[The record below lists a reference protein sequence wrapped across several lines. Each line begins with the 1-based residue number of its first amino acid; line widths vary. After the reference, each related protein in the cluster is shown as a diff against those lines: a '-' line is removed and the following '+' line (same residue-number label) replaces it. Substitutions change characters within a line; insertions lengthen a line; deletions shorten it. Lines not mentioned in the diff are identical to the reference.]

1 MQAYLSGVTEAWERG
16 GWLELSLFFPA
27 QRKALK
33 KHPAFS
39 IVSTSAAGM
48 MVNVDTDALAVS
60 FEYEVS
66 LALTKDSPFRQER
79 FFFDVLV
86 DGKYI
91 AQIGQTEMR
100 APFFQGGLE
109 VDLPQGMKQLCIHF
123 PNLFSVKMRNLQ
135 FQGASLVQ
143 RHKHACRLL
152 VLGHSLMQGY
162 IMDAPSEALANRL
175 STRMDLEILN
185 QALGG
190 SSFNTLLPMK
200 NAAGQPD
207 AVLVSFGVN
216 EWWRRLDNARQI
228 ILNYMT
234 GS

>member
-79 FFFDVLV
+79 FFF
-86 DGKYI
+86 
-91 AQIGQTEMR
+91 
-100 APFFQGGLE
+100 
-109 VDLPQGMKQLCIHF
+109 
-123 PNLFSVKMRNLQ
+123 
-135 FQGASLVQ
+135 
-143 RHKHACRLL
+143 
-152 VLGHSLMQGY
+152 
-162 IMDAPSEALANRL
+162 
-175 STRMDLEILN
+175 
-185 QALGG
+185 
-190 SSFNTLLPMK
+190 
-200 NAAGQPD
+200 
-207 AVLVSFGVN
+207 
-216 EWWRRLDNARQI
+216 
-228 ILNYMT
+228 
-234 GS
+234 